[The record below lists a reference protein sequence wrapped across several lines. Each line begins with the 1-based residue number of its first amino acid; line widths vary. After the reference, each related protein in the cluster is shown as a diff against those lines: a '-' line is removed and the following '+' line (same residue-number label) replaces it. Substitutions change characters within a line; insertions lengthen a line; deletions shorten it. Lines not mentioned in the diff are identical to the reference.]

1 AFDARV
7 RRQTRR
13 TRRTLS
19 VPVAER
25 TRGASSALA
34 LPWPA
39 LLPGTSRL
47 RSPCRAWLPA
57 ARTEK
62 PCTLQTPRKF
72 AGRLG
77 QRGRRRRARTRQ
89 TVLYTA
95 CPRKKRRVTRPSHEP
110 RVSRQ
115 RRGPRRRR
123 PGCLGSRQLLEKR
136 RPKGPAPLLD
146 HRLAKRSTR
155 QPAGRRTPRSGCGPP
170 RSAGRW
176 VYSAQLCDAVAGH
189 ASGPSTVSG
198 TIMLAPNWA
207 STSAWLLHQPS
218 YTCLDIGS
226 GKM

>member
-146 HRLAKRSTR
+146 HRLAKRSNTS
-155 QPAGRRTPRSGCGPP
+155 AC
-170 RSAGRW
+170 RSANAPQRVRSLSFGRP
-176 VYSAQLCDAVAGH
+176 
-189 ASGPSTVSG
+189 SGLFG
-198 TIMLAPNWA
+198 TMVRRGGRARLR
-207 STSAWLLHQPS
+207 SKH
-218 YTCLDIGS
+218 GVRH
-226 GKM
+226 